1 MSVDNLIGQTFGQCE
16 LRELLGVGGMGAVY
30 RAYQK
35 HLKREVAVKIIS
47 TVLSQ
52 QSGYRERFFREA
64 ETSAA
69 LENAHIVPIYDFG
82 TQAQISYLVMRL
94 LTGGS
99 LADHLKQ
106 RSALPSLGETAKLV
120 SQLAE
125 ALDYA
130 HAQGVIHRDIK
141 PNNVMFDNQG
151 TAFIVD
157 FGVAHLVQ
165 ATTALTGTGTT
176 LGTPLYMPPEQ
187 WRNEQLGPAADQY
200 ALAVMTYQLV
210 TGRLPFMA
218 DTPFALMHLHLNEMP
233 TPPQVARADVPE
245 AVALVLQRAM
255 AKNPEDR
262 FPNVTAFA
270 QAFQRTVAGREGAAT
285 GYFTAKV
292 QRGGGRPISSSRPA
306 PSASVAIPVYRQP
319 AMWVAII
326 IIALLL
332 VVVML
337 QSLPRGNEGGVERSA
352 TPQATAPEI
361 IAVVPSDTPNVTF
374 TPTPTLTAIPSP
386 TTDSQIVALTD
397 IALQAAAVVQTAT
410 AEQQNRGVTGTAQRI
425 QQMTQDAAATVV
437 QSTLQAAQDA
447 ATAVALSITQAVLD
461 QTLTAAA
468 WTATPTPT
476 ATDAPSPTAIPAS
489 VTPRPT
495 ETAVPTVIPT
505 SDSSATPS
513 PLGSAGNPVTAN
525 AQWTPVVQNFDGVP
539 MVLVPAGCFMMGST
553 NGNSD
558 EQPVNEQC
566 FDEAFWIGQ
575 TEVTNAQYAQF
586 INAGGY
592 TNAAYWTD
600 AGWAWRQ
607 SERVMQPA
615 CWTDSAFNQ
624 PDQPVVCVS
633 WYEAAAYSAW
643 LSATSGVTFRLP
655 TEAEWE
661 YAAQGPDGLEYP
673 WGNEWNGNKVVWSDN
688 SGGRTANVG
697 SRPSGAAWVG
707 ALDMSGNVWEWVSSL
722 YQPYP
727 YSATDGR
734 EDVQADGLRALRGGS
749 WFSSS
754 TDFFRCDYRNRN
766 FPHFG
771 YDLIGVRLALS

>member
-47 TVLSQ
+47 TALSREP
-52 QSGYRERFFREA
+52 GYRERFFREA

-187 WRNEQLGPAADQY
+187 WRNEQLVPASDQY

-218 DTPFALMHLHLNEMP
+218 DTPHGLMFQHLSEMP
-233 TPPQVARADVPE
+233 TPPQVVRADVPE
-245 AVALVLQRAM
+245 AVALVLQRAL
-255 AKNPEDR
+255 AKKPADR

-270 QAFQRTVAGREGAAT
+270 QAFQRAVAGREGAAT

-337 QSLPRGNEGGVERSA
+337 QSLPRGNEDGVERSA
-352 TPQATAPEI
+352 TPQATAPET
-361 IAVVPSDTPNVTF
+361 IAVVPSDTPTF
-374 TPTPTLTAIPSP
+374 TPTATPTLTAIPSP
-386 TTDSQIVALTD
+386 TTDSQIVALTN

-410 AEQQNRGVTGTAQRI
+410 AEQQNREAIGTAQRV
-425 QQMTQDAAATVV
+425 QQLTQDAAATVS

-461 QTLTAAA
+461 QTLTAQA
-468 WTATPTPT
+468 WTNTPMPT
-476 ATDAPSPTAIPAS
+476 ATDVPSPTALPTATSTTEFTPTPIPS
-489 VTPRPT
+489 G
-495 ETAVPTVIPT
+495 ETGA
-505 SDSSATPS
+505 
-513 PLGSAGNPVTAN
+513 PVTAN

-553 NGNSD
+553 NGGSD
-558 EQPVNEQC
+558 EQPVHEQC
-566 FDEAFWIGQ
+566 FDEAFWIDQ
-575 TEVTNAQYAQF
+575 TEVTNAQYAAF

-592 TNAAYWTD
+592 TNTAYWTK
-600 AGWAWRQ
+600 AGWSWRQ
-607 SERVMQPA
+607 SERVTQPG

-633 WYEAAAYSAW
+633 WYEATAYSAW

-655 TEAEWE
+655 TEAELE

-673 WGNEWNGNKVVWSDN
+673 WGNEWKGNNVVWSDN

-734 EDVQADGLRALRGGS
+734 EDVQADGLRVLRGGS
-749 WFSSS
+749 WVNGRS
-754 TDFFRCDYRNRN
+754 DPFRCDYRLRN
-766 FPHFG
+766 VPHLRDDVWGF
-771 YDLIGVRLALS
+771 RLALS